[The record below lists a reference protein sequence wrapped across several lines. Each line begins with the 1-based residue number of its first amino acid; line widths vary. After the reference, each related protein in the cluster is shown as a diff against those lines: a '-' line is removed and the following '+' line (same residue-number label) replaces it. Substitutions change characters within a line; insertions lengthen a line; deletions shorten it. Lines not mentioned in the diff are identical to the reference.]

1 MAIRNLSNF
10 DSKSNIS
17 KSLKKGG
24 FDVKIGPLFVVWG
37 NLCKF
42 GLDFSAVRFRRVSG
56 TLTTIFKMA
65 EKENIGYIA
74 QVIGPVVD
82 VHFDVTDEEAQLPR
96 IHDALDVER
105 GEGKGLWSLRFSNIS
120 VKTL

>member
-1 MAIRNLSNF
+1 MS
-10 DSKSNIS
+10 D
-17 KSLKKGG
+17 
-24 FDVKIGPLFVVWG
+24 
-37 NLCKF
+37 
-42 GLDFSAVRFRRVSG
+42 

>member
-1 MAIRNLSNF
+1 ML
-10 DSKSNIS
+10 KSAR
-17 KSLKKGG
+17 
-24 FDVKIGPLFVVWG
+24 FFVVWG

-42 GLDFSAVRFRRVSG
+42 GLDFSAVEFRRVSG